1 MTGMGATSDQQR
13 SRSRA
18 HDGTAR
24 AFSKRSLIRRT
35 RPTGRRADTAVPVRR
50 CSAGMSQCQL
60 LGRRRCSSWSATEAR
75 NQRKALQGR
84 PSSNSCGGCL
94 GAAAADEGGGDSSPA
109 LCVKSCAKS
118 KKPPNPQIRG
128 LKALRCR
135 SSLERLP
142 LPSCDGHEKPSFL
155 QLGHPGR
162 PLQLVIAQRGPESR
176 SRHLVSGTG
185 AAGVSSR
192 QGGDMVSCGS
202 LPLSGSVSAPDA
214 TSPLNC
220 CRGGWW
226 CYFFEASR
234 QYLSPD
240 LISVMIPRIILLK
253 P

>member
-1 MTGMGATSDQQR
+1 VSRMRRCHAMTGMGATSDQQR

-109 LCVKSCAKS
+109 LCPKSRAKA
-118 KKPPNPQIRG
+118 KTPQSADQG
-128 LKALRCR
+128 LKALRCCCFLSDYLCHR
-135 SSLERLP
+135 AMVTKSPVFSNWDIRG
-142 LPSCDGHEKPSFL
+142 GHCNLS
-155 QLGHPGR
+155 
-162 PLQLVIAQRGPESR
+162 SR
-176 SRHLVSGTG
+176 SVDRKADRGISCRAQVPPVF
-185 AAGVSSR
+185 AAGRVEMLSHEGPPFIRSDECSR
-192 QGGDMVSCGS
+192 RHQPPQ
-202 LPLSGSVSAPDA
+202 LLS
-214 TSPLNC
+214 
-220 CRGGWW
+220 RGLVVLLLRS
-226 CYFFEASR
+226 FTPVFE
-234 QYLSPD
+234 P
-240 LISVMIPRIILLK
+240 
-253 P
+253 